1 MKKFSNF
8 IEEAKQFSKASF
20 NARRLGLV
28 GDEHG
33 GWYGQK
39 TGEFV
44 AKTDNFTKDGLK
56 FFNQNQIVGKK
67 DPPQKRLAKPLV
79 PQSYREKP
87 NTPTRTEEYEKILRE
102 KYISKEIF
110 LEGDWVKSI
119 TNEMV
124 GKIIRRGTNYLIC
137 VTEDNKMFKPWIK
150 DVTEW
155 TDVSGVPANQ
165 REVGTDEYREYT
177 MKMTGSKK
185 IDNFN
190 IVKFINKYKA
200 KKKASN

>member
-8 IEEAKQFSKASF
+8 IEEAKQFSRASF
-20 NARRLGLV
+20 NAKRLGLV
-28 GDEHG
+28 GDNHG

-39 TGEFV
+39 SGEFI
-44 AKTDNFTKDGLK
+44 AKTDNLNRDGLK
-56 FFNQNQIVGKK
+56 FFNQNQITGKK
-67 DPPQKRLAKPLV
+67 DPPQKRAVKLV
-79 PQSYREKP
+79 TPQSYREKP
-87 NTPTRTEEYEKILRE
+87 NIKNRTEEYEKELRE
-102 KYISKEIF
+102 KYISKQIF
-110 LEGDWVKSI
+110 LEGEWIESTI
-119 TNEMV
+119 NGMV

-137 VTEDNKMFKPWIK
+137 VTEDNNMFKPWIK
-150 DVTEW
+150 DVVEW
-155 TDVSGVPANQ
+155 TDSCGVPANQ
-165 REVGTDEYREYT
+165 REVGTDEYRKYT